1 MKKLAALLLCVL
13 MITTAALAQIEWPAS
28 PTAGQRQLQAFV
40 DAANAALAANGGG
53 VIDVKYELYT
63 TFASLGMDGVEMPE
77 DPFADFSMPVELYVT
92 MTEEGVHSV
101 KLRMQDAS
109 RFAVTA
115 AACIHAAS
123 PAAVSYEQA
132 YSVTRAYAASVMN
145 APNRSF
151 EEVVNDVQGYQPRA
165 YFAYYPNQ
173 FQDEHNWLQMT
184 LVFSRPGSVDAPFI
198 VPVNTPAPDSAEDQV
213 WLSNDNFSHLEIF
226 VTPTPEPD
234 SAAME

>member
-13 MITTAALAQIEWPAS
+13 MMTSAAMAAIEWPAS
-28 PTAGQRQLQAFV
+28 PTAGHRQLQTFV
-40 DAANAALAANGGG
+40 ETANAALAANGGG
-53 VIDVKYELYT
+53 VIDMRYELYT

-77 DPFADFSMPVELYVT
+77 DPFADFTMPVELHVT
-92 MTEEGVHSV
+92 MAEEGVHAV
-101 KLRMQDAS
+101 TLRMQDVN

-123 PAAVSYEQA
+123 PNAVSYEQA
-132 YSVTRAYAASVMN
+132 HAITKAYAASVLSE
-145 APNRSF
+145 PNRGF
-151 EEVVNDVQGYQPRA
+151 EEEVNDVQGYQPRA

-173 FQDEHNWLQMT
+173 FQDERNWIQLT
-184 LVFSRPGSVDAPFI
+184 LIFSRPGSVDAPVI
-198 VPVNTPAPDSAEDQV
+198 VPVNTPAPTEGDHV
-213 WLSNDNFSHLEIF
+213 WLSEDNFSHLEIF